1 MKLAVVGSINTD
13 MTVTAERIPLK
24 GETLMGDSLSYIP
37 GGKGANQAVAM
48 AKLGAEV
55 EMFGCVGN
63 DDNGRRMLDN
73 LNRVGVKTEHIQVLE
88 GVPTGIAMITVGE
101 SDNTI
106 IVVPGANG
114 KVDKAYVDGIKD
126 ELVKYDM
133 VVLQHEI
140 PLETVHYIAEFCY
153 ENNIPVTPRGAGTGL
168 VGSSVAI
175 EHGIMIDSSLMNH
188 ILELDEENLTITV
201 EPGVLL
207 MELAAYVEDHD
218 FFYPPDPG
226 EKSATIGGNISTNAG
241 GMRAVKYGVT
251 RDYVRGLEVVLP
263 NGKIVEF
270 GGKVVKNS
278 SGYSLKDLMIGS
290 EGTLGFITKAT
301 LKLLPLPKKA
311 ISLLIPFK
319 TLKEAI
325 DTVPLIIK
333 SKAIPT
339 AIEFMQ
345 REVIIDA
352 EEYLGK
358 KFPDSQSDA
367 YLLLKF
373 DGNSTEEIEADYD
386 KVAKLCLEAGALDV
400 LISDTEEREESIW
413 KARGA
418 FLEAIK
424 GSTTDMD
431 EVDMVVPRNKV
442 NEMVEYLHNLHNEV
456 DIRIKSFGHA
466 GDGNLHSYIL
476 KDDLSQEEFEKR
488 MAAAM
493 EKIYEKAA
501 QLGGKVSGEHGIG
514 FAKKPYLRESLD
526 PETIE
531 LMSGIK
537 KAFDPKNILN
547 PHKVFQS

>member
-1 MKLAVVGSINTD
+1 MSYKKFDQADLEVIKNIIKD
-13 MTVTAERIPLK
+13 DERIL
-24 GETLMGDSLSYIP
+24 Y
-37 GGKGANQAVAM
+37 
-48 AKLGAEV
+48 AENIN
-55 EMFGCVGN
+55 E
-63 DDNGRRMLDN
+63 
-73 LNRVGVKTEHIQVLE
+73 EYSH
-88 GVPTGIAMITVGE
+88 
-101 SDNTI
+101 
-106 IVVPGANG
+106 
-114 KVDKAYVDGIKD
+114 D
-126 ELVKYDM
+126 ELGGAQSYPDVVVKATSAE
-133 VVLQHEI
+133 EI
-140 PLETVHYIAEFCY
+140 SEIMKYAY

-400 LISDTEEREESIW
+400 LISDTEER
-413 KARGA
+413 
-418 FLEAIK
+418 
-424 GSTTDMD
+424 
-431 EVDMVVPRNKV
+431 
-442 NEMVEYLHNLHNEV
+442 VEYLHNLHNEV